1 MKVKVWKLLGII
13 FIMIFALS
21 AFTSIPALAPAVNG
35 STEQPITVQRVSGTV
50 QISSNGGIEWTP
62 LVPSDT
68 ISLGDTIMTGP
79 NSVLLIQ
86 FSGGEI
92 VLDQNT
98 TVAYKDPHGLHHLLY
113 LWLGRFWAYIESA
126 TGGSDNWD
134 ADIGVTAVVGVR
146 GTEFTAAAYEN
157 GTANVMVIEGLV
169 EVQDLASNSTA
180 LLGANQTITDSGGLS
195 QQDMS
200 QAVETVNS
208 TVAWWDESS
217 IGPIAT
223 LAPSSTLSTTTL
235 AEYVVVAVVVA
246 VVVTG
251 ALVLYIRRRKVKHE
265 SSP

>member
-1 MKVKVWKLLGII
+1 MAAII
-13 FIMIFALS
+13 VAA

-35 STEQPITVQRVSGTV
+35 STEQPITIQGMSGTV
-50 QISSNGGIEWTP
+50 EISTNGGNEWTP

-86 FSGGEI
+86 FSGGKI
-92 VLDQNT
+92 LLGQNT
-98 TVAYKDPHGLHHLLY
+98 NVTYTDPHHLRRL
-113 LWLGRFWAYIESA
+113 LLLLGIIWANVQSA
-126 TGGSDNWD
+126 TGGSDNWE

-157 GTANVMVIEGLV
+157 GSANVMVIEGLV
-169 EVQDLASNSTA
+169 EVQDVASNSTV
-180 LLGANQTITDSGGLS
+180 LLQANQTITDSGGLS

-208 TVAWWDESS
+208 TVAWWEESS

-246 VVVTG
+246 VVAAG

>member
-1 MKVKVWKLLGII
+1 MGYSYSMALIMAAII
-13 FIMIFALS
+13 VAA

-50 QISSNGGIEWTP
+50 QISSNGGIEWAP

-92 VLDQNT
+92 VFDQNT
-98 TVAYKDPHGLHHLLY
+98 TVAYNDPHGLHHLLY

-180 LLGANQTITDSGGLS
+180 LLQANQTITDSGGLS

-208 TVAWWDESS
+208 TVAWWEDSS
-217 IGPIAT
+217 IGPVAT

-235 AEYVVVAVVVA
+235 AMYVVVAAVVA
-246 VVVTG
+246 VVAAG
-251 ALVLYIRRRKVKHE
+251 ASVLYIRNRKRK
-265 SSP
+265 SKSIS